1 MRRYFAREPRLSREE
16 IEREAQEAIDARV
29 SMGRPP
35 EEEFQPLRERLAEI
49 DRALAAR
56 PPVEPLPEPEPQPI
70 QIHEVQM
77 PAATAA
83 TAAADPNPKPR
94 ARREPVAAARQSSN

>member
-1 MRRYFAREPRLSREE
+1 MRRYFASEPRLSREE
-16 IEREAQEAIDARV
+16 IERQAQEAIDARV

-35 EEEFQPLRERLAEI
+35 EEEFQPLHDRLAEI

-56 PPVEPLPEPEPQPI
+56 RPAEPLPEPEPQPI
-70 QIHEVQM
+70 QIHELQM
-77 PAATAA
+77 PAA

-94 ARREPVAAARQSSN
+94 ARHEPVAAARQSRN